1 MPNRNFRE
9 NRPFDRFRPMCKLFQ
24 LDREER
30 VGKNAGRERL
40 VFGLSAN
47 CRRIASQRQVD
58 RRVMSA
64 PMRPS

>member
-9 NRPFDRFRPMCKLFQ
+9 NRPFDRFRRMCKFFQ

-40 VFGLSAN
+40 VFGSSAG
-47 CRRIASQRQVD
+47 CRRIASQLQVD
-58 RRVMSA
+58 R
-64 PMRPS
+64 